1 MVIIL
6 SKLNVAIDN
15 REQSR
20 VEKAKTYYESEGL
33 TVSVEELQIGDY
45 IFSDGNESVCFEF
58 KEINDFIT
66 SISSGRIF
74 NQAISQ
80 AEEFN
85 HHFVVI
91 RGTESERAKYLAITK
106 NYRTVTLFQ
115 YLGAIA
121 SLNRYTTVLEV
132 YTPYINEAFYR
143 MMVQAKKCLQNK
155 PIVKKFPRK
164 DKNSALNYLCYCI
177 YGLNYK
183 RAKVIVDTYQLE
195 SLTDLMKLNIDD
207 LTNIEGIGEKTA
219 ENIIRSIK

>member
-1 MVIIL
+1 MQVII
-6 SKLNVAIDN
+6 DH
-15 REQSR
+15 REQNR

-33 TVSVEELQIGDY
+33 EVSVEELPVGDY
-45 IFSDGNESVCFEF
+45 VFTDGTDKVVFEY
-58 KEINDFIT
+58 KEVNDFIT
-66 SISSGRIF
+66 SINDGRVF
-74 NQAISQ
+74 NQAINQ
-80 AEEFN
+80 AEDFN

-91 RGTESERAKYLAITK
+91 RGTESERAKYLAISK
-106 NYRTVTLFQ
+106 NYRTVTLYQ

-164 DKNSALNYLCYCI
+164 DKNVALNFLCYCI

-183 RAKVIVDTYQLE
+183 RAKLIVDTYQLE
-195 SLTDLMKLNIDD
+195 SLNDLMKLNIDD
-207 LTNIEGIGEKTA
+207 LTNIEGIGKKTA